1 VSALTRDSPRI
12 IRQRILSFSA
22 GQDGIGCVLA
32 NHSKVLLP
40 RLLASHAAIGDE
52 IIFPIPDREVIGAE
66 VYLTKAPSLPLSNCF
81 YLAPIGYA
89 TQPQLDKRD
98 QTFVSARVQQDLL
111 GISSIVLPCD
121 TLREY
126 FYGIDDSKSGSV
138 SSTLYQLL
146 RVATAASPAEI
157 RVAYKLR
164 TLELKSTGAAQAKG
178 KNWGAF
184 NILGHPGLRACYDA
198 LLRERETP
206 AVFPYGGFGSLLV
219 PAPATGKH
227 SSCGAW
233 WFSCQYRR
241 SGDFI
246 CLFATVSFTR
256 IERWAVTCAARL
268 NSGLTPPSCTLPG
281 TQAGT
286 GGSIR

>member
-1 VSALTRDSPRI
+1 MSALTRDSPRI
-12 IRQRILSFSA
+12 IRQRILSFSP

-164 TLELKSTGAAQAKG
+164 TLELKSIGAAQAEE
-178 KNWGAF
+178 KNWGALSTF
-184 NILGHPGLRACYDA
+184 LGTLSCALAMTPCLETERRRPSSRMADLGRYWYRLPQRGNILRAA
-198 LLRERETP
+198 H
-206 AVFPYGGFGSLLV
+206 GGFR
-219 PAPATGKH
+219 ANTGAAAI
-227 SSCGAW
+227 SSVY
-233 WFSCQYRR
+233 SQ
-241 SGDFI
+241 
-246 CLFATVSFTR
+246 L
-256 IERWAVTCAARL
+256 
-268 NSGLTPPSCTLPG
+268 
-281 TQAGT
+281 
-286 GGSIR
+286 